1 MAGHISALRFQ
12 KRTSERV
19 NVFLDGSY
27 AFALPATV
35 AAGLRPGQ
43 DLSDED
49 IARLKALDEQER
61 AYERCLRFLAYRPR
75 STAEVRRY
83 LERRELPE
91 SVIDSAIERL
101 TAANY
106 LDDEAFARF
115 WVSDRERFSPKGPM
129 ALRYELRQKGI
140 AEGVIAEV
148 LKSVNT
154 DESAYRAGLSRARRL
169 ANQDERAF
177 RQKLGG
183 HLLRRGFT
191 HEQVW
196 PVVERLWLE
205 TQHSD
210 SEDEDAP

>member
-43 DLSDED
+43 YLSDED

-83 LERRELPE
+83 LAAGVAVGEHLADQLLLPLSLAGGGTFTTLPPTLHFTTNVAVIRRFLPVRVRTE
-91 SVIDSAIERL
+91 E
-101 TAANY
+101 TGP
-106 LDDEAFARF
+106 
-115 WVSDRERFSPKGPM
+115 ERF
-129 ALRYELRQKGI
+129 
-140 AEGVIAEV
+140 EV
-148 LKSVNT
+148 T
-154 DESAYRAGLSRARRL
+154 
-169 ANQDERAF
+169 
-177 RQKLGG
+177 
-183 HLLRRGFT
+183 
-191 HEQVW
+191 
-196 PVVERLWLE
+196 VEPE
-205 TQHSD
+205 
-210 SEDEDAP
+210 